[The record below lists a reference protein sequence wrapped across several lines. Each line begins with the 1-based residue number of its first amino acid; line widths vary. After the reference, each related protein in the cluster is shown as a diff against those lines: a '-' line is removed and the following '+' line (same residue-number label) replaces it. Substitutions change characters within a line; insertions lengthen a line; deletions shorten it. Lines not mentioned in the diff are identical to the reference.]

1 MAHIKHK
8 SIAAWKIHI
17 HIKHNMKQL
26 EPNRGIPR
34 RILLMMA
41 VLAGFTVANL
51 YYNQAL
57 LELISQ
63 GVGITQAEANLITVI
78 TQVGYALGLLF
89 IVPMAD
95 MVSVR
100 RITTLA
106 MSVAA
111 ASALSIAYANNVW
124 LIWGASLTLGLS
136 SIMPQ
141 LYIPMAT
148 LYSRPENKS
157 RNMGYVA
164 SGLLT
169 GILSARV
176 ISGYV
181 GEWFGWRAMF
191 IIVAVFMLFGL
202 VVTLVM
208 MPQMRPLFQGTYR
221 QLMRS
226 VGSIFVSHPRIRLY
240 SLRPALGFGSVLS
253 VWSCLAFYLAE
264 PLFEAGSGMVGML
277 ALCGVVGA
285 VAASGV
291 GKYVPK
297 VGILRMSVIGAS
309 CQLSAWIAAYIF
321 GNTYGGIIAAIILAD
336 IGAQCQ
342 QISNQSGSLQQL
354 PEATNRVNTI
364 FMTTLFIGGSLGTLL
379 SGIGWSHNGWTGV
392 CFVGSSFAILSL
404 LLSVYDKMKY
414 GQSKEK

>member
-1 MAHIKHK
+1 MVQTQMVFYLFKAK
-8 SIAAWKIHI
+8 
-17 HIKHNMKQL
+17 MRQL
-26 EPNRGIPR
+26 VPNGGIPR
-34 RILLMMA
+34 HILLMMA

-63 GVGITQAEANLITVI
+63 GVGITQSEANLITVI

-95 MVSVR
+95 MMSVR

-124 LIWGASLTLGLS
+124 LIWGASLTLGPC

-181 GEWFGWRAMF
+181 GEWLGWRAMF
-191 IIVAVFMLFGL
+191 IIVAVFMLLGL
-202 VVTLVM
+202 VITLVM
-208 MPQMRPLFQGTYR
+208 MPQMRPLFQGSYK
-221 QLMRS
+221 QLMQS

-253 VWSCLAFYLAE
+253 VWSCLAFHLAE
-264 PLFEAGSGMVGML
+264 PPFEAGSGMVGML

-321 GNTYGGIIAAIILAD
+321 GDSYGGIIAAIILAD

-342 QISNQSGSLQQL
+342 QISNQSGSLQQM

-364 FMTTLFIGGSLGTLL
+364 FMTTLFIGSSLGTLL

-392 CFVGSSFAILSL
+392 CFVGASFAILSL
-404 LLSVYDKMKY
+404 LLSGYDKMKY

>member
-1 MAHIKHK
+1 
-8 SIAAWKIHI
+8 
-17 HIKHNMKQL
+17 MKQL
-26 EPNRGIPR
+26 EPNGGIPR

-191 IIVAVFMLFGL
+191 IIVAVFMLLGL
-202 VVTLVM
+202 IVTLVM
-208 MPQMRPLFQGTYR
+208 MPQMQPLFRGTYR
-221 QLMRS
+221 QLMQS

-253 VWSCLAFYLAE
+253 VWSCLAFHLAE
-264 PLFEAGSGMVGML
+264 PPFEAGSGMVGML

-414 GQSKEK
+414 GQSKEE

>member
-1 MAHIKHK
+1 M
-8 SIAAWKIHI
+8 S
-17 HIKHNMKQL
+17 
-26 EPNRGIPR
+26 
-34 RILLMMA
+34 

-63 GVGITQAEANLITVI
+63 GVGITQAEANLITVV

-95 MVSVR
+95 MVPVR
-100 RITTLA
+100 RITSLA

-124 LIWGASLTLGLS
+124 VIWGASLTLGLS

-176 ISGYV
+176 ISGYI
-181 GEWFGWRAMF
+181 GEWLGWRAMF
-191 IIVAVFMLFGL
+191 IIVAAFMLLGL
-202 VVTLVM
+202 VVTLMM
-208 MPQMRPLFQGTYR
+208 MPRMQPLFQGTYR
-221 QLMRS
+221 QLMQS
-226 VGSIFVSHPRIRLY
+226 VGSIFVSHPRFRLY

-253 VWSCLAFYLAE
+253 VWSCLAFHLAE
-264 PLFEAGSGMVGML
+264 PPFEAGSGMVGML
-277 ALCGVVGA
+277 ALCGVIGA

-297 VGILRMSVIGAS
+297 VGVLCMSVIGAS
-309 CQLSAWIAAYIF
+309 CQLSAWIAAYFF
-321 GNTYGGIIAAIILAD
+321 GDSYGGIIAAIILAD

-342 QISNQSGSLQQL
+342 QISNQSGCLQQL

-392 CFVGSSFAILSL
+392 CFVGASFAILSL
-404 LLSVYDKMKY
+404 LLSGYDKVKY
-414 GQSKEK
+414 GQSK

>member
-1 MAHIKHK
+1 
-8 SIAAWKIHI
+8 
-17 HIKHNMKQL
+17 MKQL
-26 EPNRGIPR
+26 EPNGGIPR
-34 RILLMMA
+34 HILMMMA

-63 GVGITQAEANLITVI
+63 GVGITQSEANLITVI

-124 LIWGASLTLGLS
+124 VIWGASLTLGLC

-181 GEWFGWRAMF
+181 GEWLGWRAMF

-208 MPQMRPLFQGTYR
+208 MPQMQPLFRGTYR
-221 QLMRS
+221 QLMQS
-226 VGSIFVSHPRIRLY
+226 VGNIFVSHPRIRLY

-264 PLFEAGSGMVGML
+264 PPFEAGSGMVGML

-321 GNTYGGIIAAIILAD
+321 GDSYGGIIAAIILAD

-379 SGIGWSHNGWTGV
+379 SGIGWSRNGWTGV
-392 CFVGSSFAILSL
+392 CFVGASFAILSL

>member
-1 MAHIKHK
+1 
-8 SIAAWKIHI
+8 
-17 HIKHNMKQL
+17 MKQL
-26 EPNRGIPR
+26 EPNGGIPR
-34 RILLMMA
+34 HLLLMMA

-63 GVGITQAEANLITVI
+63 GIGITQAEANLITVI

-89 IVPMAD
+89 IVPLAD

-100 RITTLA
+100 RITMLA

-111 ASALSIAYANNVW
+111 ASALSIAYAQNVW
-124 LIWGASLTLGLS
+124 LIWAASLTLGLS

-157 RNMGYVA
+157 RNMGHVA

-181 GEWFGWRAMF
+181 GEWLGWRAMF
-191 IIVAVFMLFGL
+191 IIVAVLMLLGL
-202 VVTLVM
+202 IVTLVM
-208 MPQMRPLFQGTYR
+208 MPQMRPLFHGTYR

-226 VGSIFVSHPRIRLY
+226 VGRIFIHHPRIRLY

-253 VWSCLAFYLAE
+253 VWSCLAFHLAE
-264 PLFEAGSGMVGML
+264 PPFEAGSDMVGML
-277 ALCGVVGA
+277 GLCGVVGA

-291 GKYVPK
+291 GKYVPR

-309 CQLSAWIAAYIF
+309 CQLSAWIVVYIF
-321 GNTYGGIIAAIILAD
+321 GYTYGGIIAAIILAD

-342 QISNQSGSLQQL
+342 QISNQSGCLQEL

-364 FMTTLFIGGSLGTLL
+364 FMTTLFTGGSLGTLL

-392 CFVGSSFAILSL
+392 CFVGASFAILSL
-404 LLSVYDKMKY
+404 LLSGYDRMVY
-414 GQSKEK
+414 GPSKRKR

>member
-1 MAHIKHK
+1 M
-8 SIAAWKIHI
+8 
-17 HIKHNMKQL
+17 
-26 EPNRGIPR
+26 
-34 RILLMMA
+34 MMA

-51 YYNQAL
+51 YYNRAL
-57 LELISQ
+57 LQLISQ
-63 GVGITQAEANLITVI
+63 GVGITQSEANLITVI

-111 ASALSIAYANNVW
+111 ASALSIAYANNV
-124 LIWGASLTLGLS
+124 LVIWGASLTLGLC

-181 GEWFGWRAMF
+181 GEWLGWRAMF
-191 IIVAVFMLFGL
+191 IIVAVFMLLGL

-208 MPQMRPLFQGTYR
+208 MPQMRPLFQGTYK

-253 VWSCLAFYLAE
+253 VWSCLY
-264 PLFEAGSGMVGML
+264 
-277 ALCGVVGA
+277 
-285 VAASGV
+285 
-291 GKYVPK
+291 
-297 VGILRMSVIGAS
+297 
-309 CQLSAWIAAYIF
+309 
-321 GNTYGGIIAAIILAD
+321 
-336 IGAQCQ
+336 
-342 QISNQSGSLQQL
+342 
-354 PEATNRVNTI
+354 
-364 FMTTLFIGGSLGTLL
+364 
-379 SGIGWSHNGWTGV
+379 
-392 CFVGSSFAILSL
+392 
-404 LLSVYDKMKY
+404 
-414 GQSKEK
+414 